1 VAKKKGPK
9 GEKAKLHM
17 QKSTGTRERKQALA
31 MWALLG
37 EGGAAYG
44 GGVKPTIEK
53 EEREAL
59 LHAGLIEAEKRER
72 GAYWLT
78 VTDAGWDWAEGHL
91 AEPLPER
98 TFGGAF
104 VLQAWLSRLK
114 RYLQE
119 RNLRLAEVLIA
130 EETSVE
136 PTASDRIE
144 RGEVRDRIR
153 AAYHE
158 LAGGFNRRVLLRDL
172 RPKLSDF
179 DRAEVDQALIQ
190 MLRDAEA
197 TLMQLDFRPDVTD
210 ADRAASLQIGNEPRH
225 IIWISK

>member
-1 VAKKKGPK
+1 VAKRKQQKN
-9 GEKAKLHM
+9 EKARLPK
-17 QKSTGTRERKQALA
+17 QKSTGTRERKEALA

-37 EGGAAYG
+37 EGGEAYG
-44 GGVKPTIEK
+44 GGVKPVIEK
-53 EEREAL
+53 GEREAL
-59 LHAGLIEAEKRER
+59 VQAGLIEAEKRER
-72 GAYWLT
+72 GAFWLT
-78 VTDAGWDWAEGHL
+78 VTDEGWDWAEKHL

-114 RYLQE
+114 YFLQAK
-119 RNLRLAEVLIA
+119 NIRLVEVLIA
-130 EETSVE
+130 EKANLGS
-136 PTASDRIE
+136 TAPDQLVH
-144 RGEVRDRIR
+144 GELRDRIR

-172 RPKLSDF
+172 RPKLGEF
-179 DRAEVDQALIQ
+179 ERAQVDEALMQ
-190 MLRDAEA
+190 MLRDEEA

-210 ADRAASLQIGNEPRH
+210 QDRAASLQIGNEPRH